1 MTLIDQ
7 SDRFVFKPLL
17 YDYVAG
23 SATAW
28 EVAPYFQQLL
38 APYNINFLQAGAAPP
53 VFSASAGF
61 AACSQDVGALTLLTE
76 ASWHFGGKC
85 LWSTFRACRCTAAV

>member
-1 MTLIDQ
+1 MQVTLIDQ

-38 APYNINFLQAGAAPP
+38 APYNINFLQARRCPH
-53 VFSASAGF
+53 
-61 AACSQDVGALTLLTE
+61 TLLCFCWLCSLS
-76 ASWHFGGKC
+76 A
-85 LWSTFRACRCTAAV
+85 